1 MNDYEYDEIRKRL
14 EAASRLTRFY
24 TIPGPKGEKGDKGE
38 SGTASVIV
46 GSTETVGC
54 YEEAEVINVG
64 TDENVILNFKIPR
77 GVDGIPGEK
86 GDPGEQGD
94 KGDVG
99 PKGDKGEQGIPGPQG
114 EKGETGDKGDTGV
127 SETIVIDSTETLEPT
142 EEASVVDN
150 FIDNTHHLSFYIPK
164 GEKGNTGAG
173 AGVTAYNSIICVRYA
188 DASDSRSMT
197 IKEKTFLPDPS
208 STFSVPST
216 INIDINA
223 TSIYEITLSGKI
235 SGVTQDNGGKFYFVN
250 VTTGEIISN
259 LSFAL
264 LEGDTS
270 DMSFSS
276 TVIIQLFAP
285 ATFQVKSVITNNLSS
300 SSVSISD
307 VCLIMKRYN
316 V

>member
-114 EKGETGDKGDTGV
+114 EKGETGV

-235 SGVTQDNGGKFYFVN
+235 SGATQDNGGKFYFVN

>member
-1 MNDYEYDEIRKRL
+1 MNDYEYNEIRKRL

-24 TIPGPKGEKGDKGE
+24 AIPGPKGEKGDKGE
-38 SGTASVIV
+38 SGMTSVTV

-86 GDPGEQGD
+86 GEPGEQGD
-94 KGDVG
+94 KG
-99 PKGDKGEQGIPGPQG
+99 EQGPQGVPGPQG
-114 EKGETGDKGDTGV
+114 EKGDTGV

-216 INIDINA
+216 INIDIKA

-250 VTTGEIISN
+250 VTTGEIINN

-285 ATFQVKSVITNNLSS
+285 ATFQVKSVITNTLSS